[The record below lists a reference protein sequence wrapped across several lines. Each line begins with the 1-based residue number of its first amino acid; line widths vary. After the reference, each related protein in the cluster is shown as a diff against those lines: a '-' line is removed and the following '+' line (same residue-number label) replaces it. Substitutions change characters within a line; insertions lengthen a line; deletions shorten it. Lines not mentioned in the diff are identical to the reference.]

1 MDALTFFNITAQVPI
16 KFKFIAG
23 LALEEKAK
31 SLGDLEAIYAT
42 LLCKR
47 AQTSSMKRDSQ
58 TRAVNKV
65 VQLEWLRQEEHRRD
79 QVKAK
84 HDALVHEQRK
94 LTTSHEEKMKL
105 YSSELDSK
113 QVALENEERQREH
126 KEKMLDIEKGRLE
139 QMKKN
144 LAAHETEL
152 GGMKSTA
159 DLSAERCK
167 LEN

>member
-1 MDALTFFNITAQVPI
+1 MEALTFFNITAQVPI
-16 KFKFIAG
+16 KFKFITG

-31 SLGDLEAIYAT
+31 SLGDPEAIYAT

-47 AQTSSMKRDSQ
+47 AQISSMKRDSQ

-65 VQLEWLRQEEHRRD
+65 VQLERLRQEEHRRD

-84 HDALVHEQRK
+84 HDALVHEHK

-113 QVALENEERQREH
+113 QVALENEGRQREH